1 LTKVTRDAKVT
12 PTRKV
17 GVTLVNLFNKAVSAT
32 FSNINKKLDTYAKP
46 PKAQVNSILDKTVSA
61 PKSLDLKF
69 FLGRMLVTLGV
80 ISLAFLGQLVF
91 VSQTHFTSAQ
101 LMSLEKFRYELANGT
116 APVGQVDSAGMM
128 LAEGTPVALLSIT
141 KLNLNLVV
149 LEGTSGTNTMDG
161 LGHKRDTVLPGQKG
175 ISVIYGRQAAYSGP
189 FAGLATLEI
198 GDEIKVTTGQGDS
211 TFKVTKLRRDGDT
224 VTNDLGSAAGR
235 LTLVTGEGIPFF
247 PSGVIRVD
255 ADLDGAAKSTPSRNI
270 PLGTIPASE
279 QAMAGDFSALSP
291 AIFLAQGLILIFL
304 GFVWLRRNWGRAQA
318 WLVGAPMMLWIGS
331 HFFEQV
337 IRLLPNLL

>member
-17 GVTLVNLFNKAVSAT
+17 GVTLVNLFKKAVSAT

-46 PKAQVNSILDKTVSA
+46 PKTQVNSILDKTLSA

-116 APVGQVDSAGMM
+116 APVGQVDSSGMM
-128 LAEGTPVALLSIT
+128 LAEGTPVALLSIA
-141 KLNLNLVV
+141 KLKLNLVV

-189 FAGLATLEI
+189 FAGLATLAI

-211 TFKVTKLRRDGDT
+211 TFKVTKLRRDGDK

-255 ADLDGAAKSTPSRNI
+255 ADLVGAAKSTPSRNI

>member
-1 LTKVTRDAKVT
+1 MTKVIRDAKVT

-17 GVTLVNLFNKAVSAT
+17 GVTLVNLVSKAFSAPAAALN
-32 FSNINKKLDTYAKP
+32 SKLDAYAKAP
-46 PKAQVNSILDKTVSA
+46 MSRENSILDKTVSA
-61 PKSLDLKF
+61 PNPIDLKF

-80 ISLAFLGQLVF
+80 ICLAFLGQLVF

-101 LMSLEKFRYELANGT
+101 MMSLEKFRYELANGT

-128 LAEGTPVALLSIT
+128 LAEGTPVAILTIE
-141 KLNLNLVV
+141 KLNLKLVV

-161 LGHKRDTVLPGQKG
+161 VGHKRDTVLPGQNG

-189 FAGLATLEI
+189 FSSLATLKA
-198 GDEIKVTTGQGDS
+198 GDEFKVTTGQGDS
-211 TFKVTKLRRDGDT
+211 TFVVTQIRRDGDK
-224 VTNDLGSAAGR
+224 VTNNLGSAAGR

-255 ADLDGAAKSTPSRNI
+255 ADLVGAAKATPTRNI